1 MPRLAMIFVFAG
13 CCRAQNA
20 NPFASD
26 PQAAETGRWMFRIYC
41 SPCHGIHADGGRGP
55 DLTLGSYSAGDRD
68 ADLFR
73 VIARGVPG
81 SEMAG
86 YAGRVDDEGIWR
98 LVAYIRST
106 ARHETAAIPG
116 NPAAGEKIF
125 WGKGSCGACHRVGAK
140 GVDVGPDLS
149 LVGRRRSVSY
159 LRASV
164 VTPDADITPGYGT
177 ITVIRKDGKK
187 IVGVEKSF
195 DNFSAQLMDLSGHYY
210 SFLREDVASMKRE
223 PVSLMPSNYGKT
235 LTAVEIDDLVA
246 YLNSLRGAR

>member
-1 MPRLAMIFVFAG
+1 MMFVLAA
-13 CCRAQNA
+13 CCRAQTA

-55 DLTLGSYSAGDRD
+55 DLTLGSYSSGDRD

-86 YAGRVDDEGIWR
+86 YSGRVDDEGIWR
-98 LVAYIRST
+98 LVAYIRSA
-106 ARHETAAIPG
+106 ARHETASVPG
-116 NPAAGEKIF
+116 NVAAGENIF
-125 WGKGSCGACHRVGAK
+125 WVKGSCGTCHRVGAK
-140 GVDVGPDLS
+140 GVDIGPDLS
-149 LVGRRRSVSY
+149 LAGRRRSVAY

-164 VTPDADITPGYGT
+164 LTPDADITPGYGT
-177 ITVIRKDGKK
+177 ITVIKKDGKK
-187 IVGVEKSF
+187 IVGVEKSV

-210 SFLREDVASMKRE
+210 SFLREDVTSIKRE
-223 PVSLMPSNYGKT
+223 PASLMPSTYGKT
-235 LTAVEIDDLVA
+235 LTPTEIDDLVA

>member
-1 MPRLAMIFVFAG
+1 
-13 CCRAQNA
+13 
-20 NPFASD
+20 
-26 PQAAETGRWMFRIYC
+26 MFRIYC

-81 SEMAG
+81 SEMAS

-106 ARHETAAIPG
+106 ARHETAAVPG
-116 NPAAGEKIF
+116 SAAAGEKIF

-140 GVDVGPDLS
+140 GVDIGPDLS
-149 LVGRRRSVSY
+149 LAGRRRSVSY

-164 VTPDADITPGYGT
+164 VSPNADITPGYGT

-210 SFLREDVASMKRE
+210 SFLREDVASMKRDS
-223 PVSLMPSNYGKT
+223 VSLMPSNYGKT
-235 LTAVEIDDLVA
+235 LTASEIDDLVA

>member
-1 MPRLAMIFVFAG
+1 MLRLAMIFVLAA

-41 SPCHGIHADGGRGP
+41 SPCHGIHAEGGRGP

-73 VIARGVPG
+73 VISRGVPG
-81 SEMAG
+81 SEMPS
-86 YAGRVDDEGIWR
+86 YAGRVEDEGIWR
-98 LVAYIRST
+98 LVSYIRST
-106 ARHETAAIPG
+106 ARHETASVAG
-116 NPAAGEKIF
+116 NVAAGEKIF

-140 GVDVGPDLS
+140 GVDIGPDLS
-149 LVGRRRSVSY
+149 LAGRRRSVSY

-164 VTPDADITPGYGT
+164 VTPDADVTPGFS
-177 ITVIRKDGKK
+177 TVTVVKKDGKK

-195 DNFSAQLMDLSGHYY
+195 DNFSAQLMDLSGNYY
-210 SFLREDVASMKRE
+210 SFLREDVASMKRD
-223 PVSLMPSNYGKT
+223 PVSLMPSNYGKV
-235 LTAVEIDDLVA
+235 LSESEIDDLIA
-246 YLNSLRGAR
+246 YLNSLRGSR